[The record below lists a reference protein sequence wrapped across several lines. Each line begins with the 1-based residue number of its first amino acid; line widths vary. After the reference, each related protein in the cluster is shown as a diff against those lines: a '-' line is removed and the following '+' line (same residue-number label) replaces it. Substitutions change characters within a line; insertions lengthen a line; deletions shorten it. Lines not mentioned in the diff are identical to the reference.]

1 MLESIIKFYRSSN
14 KIMLWLLI
22 SLVILVI
29 LDGVLTQYLVPN
41 GKGDEANPFIASL
54 VGEPSF
60 IILKVVGAL
69 VCAIILWDV
78 HRRFRRVGLIAAW
91 IAVVGYTGIVVW
103 NASLMMLT

>member
-1 MLESIIKFYRSSN
+1 MLESIKKIYRSSN

-29 LDGVLTQYLVPN
+29 LDGVITQYLVPN
-41 GKGDEANPFIASL
+41 GKGNEANPFLASL

-78 HRRFRRVGLIAAW
+78 HRRFRKVGLIAAW
-91 IAVVGYTGIVVW
+91 IAVAAYSGIVIW
-103 NASLMMLT
+103 NASLVMLT